1 MHRILIITP
10 KQPSG
15 NPRMR
20 KAADALAK
28 TGHRVHVLYAYNANW
43 ATQADVEIL
52 SQAKWTWERVGGH
65 PEEAKF
71 NYFLSRLKRKL
82 AEIMGITKHAM
93 CRSFEDYV
101 YRGIKWKPDIVIGH
115 NPGALGPLVAIGNK
129 LTIPTLFDAEDFH
142 RGEFALDSKESLS
155 VQKLEDECIPQVAAM
170 TAASPLI
177 AKTYGRLYPQHEV
190 TTINNAFAKNNQP
203 PIPTSESGP
212 LKIIWFSQVVGL
224 DRGLEEFLRGMQRA
238 PNVPIQLNVLGL
250 CSEIVK
256 QSLLESTTSEL
267 HQITLHA
274 PMAESALF
282 KFIAEHEIGLA
293 LEPGFSENNKLARSN
308 KLYSYAL
315 SGCHS
320 FISKTPAQEHFLKE
334 FPDAGQLIDLNR
346 PDSIAESLRSALENR
361 DELLQNRQRAWQLGD
376 TVLNWEKESKVLV
389 GFVHQYLRHE

>member
-52 SQAKWTWERVGGH
+52 SQAKWTWERIGGH

-71 NYFLSRLKRKL
+71 NYFLSRLKRRL
-82 AEIMGITKHAM
+82 AEALSITKHAM

-101 YRGIKWKPDIVIGH
+101 SRGIKWKPDIVIGH

-177 AKTYGRLYPQHEV
+177 AKTYGSLYPQHEV

-238 PNVPIQLNVLGL
+238 QNVPIQLNVLGL

-256 QSLLESTTSEL
+256 QSLLAGTTSDL
-267 HQITLHA
+267 HQITLHP

-293 LEPGFSENNKLARSN
+293 LEVPKTKNREICLTN
-308 KLYSYAL
+308 KLYSFAL

-320 FISKTPAQEHFLKE
+320 FISKTPAQEQFLQE
-334 FPDAGQLIDLNR
+334 FPDAGQLIDLNK
-346 PDSIAESLRSALENR
+346 PDSIAESLGFAFESR
-361 DELLQNRQRAWQLGD
+361 DELLQNRQRAWQLGH
-376 TVLNWEKESKVLV
+376 TALNWEQESKVLV
-389 GFVHQYLRHE
+389 EFVLEALKK

>member
-1 MHRILIITP
+1 MPRILVITTS
-10 KQPSG
+10 QPAS

-20 KAADALAK
+20 KSATALAEK
-28 TGHRVHVLYAYNANW
+28 GNIVHVLYAYNTEW

-52 SQAKWTWERVGGH
+52 SQAKWTWERIGGH

-71 NYFLSRLKRKL
+71 NYFLSRLKRRL
-82 AEIMGITKHAM
+82 AEALSITKHAM

-101 YRGIKWKPDIVIGH
+101 SRGIKWKPDIVIGH

-129 LTIPTLFDAEDFH
+129 LTIPTLFDAEDYH
-142 RGEFALDSKESLS
+142 RGEFALHSKESLR
-155 VQKLEDECIPQVAAM
+155 VQKLEDECIPHIAAM

-177 AKTYGRLYPQHEV
+177 AKTYGSLYPQHEV

-293 LEPGFSENNKLARSN
+293 LEVPTTQNREICRTN
-308 KLYSYAL
+308 KLYSFAL
-315 SGCHS
+315 AGCHML
-320 FISKTPAQEHFLKE
+320 ISKTPAQEQFLRE
-334 FPDAGQLIDLNR
+334 FPDAGELIDLNE
-346 PDSIAESLRSALENR
+346 PKTIADALGEAFEKR
-361 DELLQNRQRAWQLGD
+361 DQLLQKRRRAWQLGD
-376 TVLNWEKESKVLV
+376 TELNWEVESEVLV
-389 GFVHQYLRHE
+389 GFVHQAIKP

>member
-1 MHRILIITP
+1 MLRILIITP

-28 TGHRVHVLYAYNANW
+28 AGHRVHVLYAYNTEW

-52 SQAKWTWERVGGH
+52 SQAKWTWERIGGH

-82 AEIMGITKHAM
+82 AEALSISKHAM

-101 YRGIKWKPDIVIGH
+101 SRGLAWKPDIVIGH
-115 NPGALGPLVAIGNK
+115 NPGALGPLVAISNK
-129 LTIPTLFDAEDFH
+129 LDIPALFDAEDYH
-142 RGEFALDSKESLS
+142 RGEFALDSKESLR

-177 AKTYGRLYPQHEV
+177 AKTYKSLYPQHEV
-190 TTINNAFAKNNQP
+190 TTINNAFAKSNQP
-203 PIPTSESGP
+203 PIPTSVSGP

-238 PNVPIQLNVLGL
+238 QNVPIQLNVLGL

-256 QSLLESTTSEL
+256 LSLLESTTSEL
-267 HQITLHA
+267 HQITLHP

-282 KFIAEHEIGLA
+282 AFIAEHEIGLA

-308 KLYSYAL
+308 KLYSYVL
-315 SGCHS
+315 TGCCS
-320 FISKTPAQEHFLKE
+320 FISKTPAQEQFLRE
-334 FPDAGQLIDLNR
+334 FPDAGELIDLNE
-346 PDSIAESLRSALENR
+346 PNTIAKALGEAIEKR
-361 DELLQNRQRAWQLGD
+361 DELLQKRRRAWQLGD
-376 TVLNWEKESKVLV
+376 TELNWEVESEVLV
-389 GFVHQYLRHE
+389 GFVHQYLQP

>member
-1 MHRILIITP
+1 MPRILVITTS
-10 KQPSG
+10 QPAS

-20 KAADALAK
+20 KSATALAEK
-28 TGHRVHVLYAYNANW
+28 GNIVHVLYAYNTEW

-52 SQAKWTWERVGGH
+52 SQAKWTWERIGGH

-71 NYFLSRLKRKL
+71 NYFLSRLKRRL
-82 AEIMGITKHAM
+82 AEALSITKHAM

-101 YRGIKWKPDIVIGH
+101 SRGIKWKPDIVIGH

-238 PNVPIQLNVLGL
+238 QNVPIQLNVLGL

-256 QSLLESTTSEL
+256 QSLLAGTTSDL
-267 HQITLHA
+267 HQITLHP

-293 LEPGFSENNKLARSN
+293 LEVPKTKNREICLTN
-308 KLYSYAL
+308 KLYSFAL

-320 FISKTPAQEHFLKE
+320 FISKTPAQEQFLQE
-334 FPDAGQLIDLNR
+334 FPDAGQLIDLNK
-346 PDSIAESLRSALENR
+346 PDSIAESLGFAFESR
-361 DELLQNRQRAWQLGD
+361 DELLQNRQRAWQLGH
-376 TVLNWEKESKVLV
+376 TALNWEQESKVLV
-389 GFVHQYLRHE
+389 EFVLEALKK